1 MTKAERIKSIIL
13 KNEEMIQLGEKI
25 GSIMEILERGL
36 TEKTLRYWDAGLPL
50 DGLVDLAVEEA
61 GEPEQCLEDK
71 VQACAESQLNIL
83 CAEKV
88 EKQCKEHQEA
98 ERRWMENTTLEE
110 RRAYFLAQ

>member
-1 MTKAERIKSIIL
+1 MMNDTELTQQGNKLGAII
-13 KNEEMIQLGEKI
+13 
-25 GSIMEILERGL
+25 EILERGL

-71 VQACAESQLNIL
+71 VQAYAESQLNIL

-98 ERRWMENTTLEE
+98 ERIWRESTTPEE
-110 RRAYFLAQ
+110 RRAQLLNN